1 MMLKIDGTIRRLG
14 LVAAFALLT
23 STPPAQTQPAA
34 GCAAPDAMNDGWATA
49 SPESVNLDGALLC
62 AMGARLK
69 LDEADVHAVIV
80 VRHGKLVFEQYFRGY
95 DDPWGAP
102 EGTYD
107 FDATTKHDLR
117 SISKSVTSLML
128 GIAIDRKLIASID
141 DPVIKFF
148 PPATVPQAPGWDRVT
163 LRHLISMSS
172 GMSWDE
178 NLRWTDP
185 ANDEP
190 HLGNEADPIR
200 YVLAKP
206 ILSAPGTIWN
216 YNGGGIDLLGEII
229 ARASGKSFNDF
240 AREALFEPLGIS
252 DWEWKT
258 YENGRVSPAAGLRL
272 RPRDAAKIGLLM
284 LNHGSWNGKTVVSAD
299 WIAQSETPRFQTTG
313 YFGGLFYFGYAWWMG
328 RTLTGET
335 ETKWIAGIGLGGQ
348 RLFIVP
354 DLDIV
359 MMSTSGLY
367 TSPRQGVGALD
378 VLNNFV
384 IASALDK
391 NQSNMSRKASP

>member
-1 MMLKIDGTIRRLG
+1 MFKIDGSIRRLG
-14 LVAAFALLT
+14 LVAALAFMT
-23 STPPAQTQPAA
+23 SPAHAQPDS
-34 GCAAPDAMNDGWATA
+34 GCDAPPDAINDGWATA
-49 SPESVNLDGALLC
+49 PPESVGLDGTLLC

-69 LDEADVHAVIV
+69 FDEADVHAVIV

-95 DDPWGAP
+95 DDPWGGP

-107 FDATTKHDLR
+107 FDATTRHDLR
-117 SISKSVTSLML
+117 SISKSVTSLLL

-141 DPVIKFF
+141 DPVTKFF
-148 PPATVPQAPGWDRVT
+148 PAAIGPQAPGWSGVT

-190 HLGNEADPIR
+190 HLGKELDPIR

-206 ILSAPGTIWN
+206 ILSTPGTIWN
-216 YNGGGIDLLGEII
+216 YNGGGIDLLGDII

-252 DWEWKT
+252 DWEWKA
-258 YENGRVSPAAGLRL
+258 YENGRVSPAAGLRM

-284 LNHGSWNGKTVVSAD
+284 LNHGSWNGKTVVSVD
-299 WIAQSETPRFQTTG
+299 WIAQSETPRFQTTS
-313 YFGGLFYFGYAWWMG
+313 YFGGLFYYGYAWWMG
-328 RTLTGET
+328 RTLTGDT
-335 ETKWIAGIGLGGQ
+335 EIKWIAGIGLGGQ

-354 DLDIV
+354 ELDIV

-367 TSPRQGVGALD
+367 TNPRQGAGALD
-378 VLNNFV
+378 VLNDFV
-384 IASALDK
+384 IASVRDK
-391 NQSNMSRKASP
+391 SQSDVSRKASP